1 MTSGRE
7 LDEAAKKR
15 AEAAAAGLAAYGDS
29 SGIGAKL
36 LAQMGFGSAG
46 SGLGRAG
53 QARRPTLYDVKD
65 RFDPNSHPIPYPN
78 PCGPVQLRP

>member
-1 MTSGRE
+1 MRAGQAEEAKKRALFGASARD
-7 LDEAAKKR
+7 LDEGARAR

-36 LAQMGFGSAG
+36 LAQMGFGSSG

-53 QARRPTLYDVKD
+53 QARPWGK
-65 RFDPNSHPIPYPN
+65 H
-78 PCGPVQLRP
+78 